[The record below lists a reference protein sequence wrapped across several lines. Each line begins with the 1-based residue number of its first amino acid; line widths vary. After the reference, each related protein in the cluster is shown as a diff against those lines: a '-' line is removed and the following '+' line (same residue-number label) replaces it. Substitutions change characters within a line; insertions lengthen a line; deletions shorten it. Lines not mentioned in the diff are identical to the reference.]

1 MFNIPDD
8 DTVIDLTNLS
18 QECKVIPKQEPR
30 AQLKIEDN
38 ESVEDDNNP
47 DKDQFGN
54 IARTEK
60 LGSTTNEDG
69 LRRSNCNIRP
79 PQVTQ
84 VIFQNKWYDI
94 DGWNAI
100 FHGTNHVNVDAWNR
114 RGKVSG
120 NKYVEVT
127 MHVNV
132 QYPALFVHNEV
143 EVLEEILGIAMAQ
156 HLSIRAGLK
165 KFGSKG
171 EKAVSNELTQL
182 HTMSTYYPVDPTTL
196 TKKQKLDALNSLMF
210 LIEKRNG

>member
-1 MFNIPDD
+1 M
-8 DTVIDLTNLS
+8 
-18 QECKVIPKQEPR
+18 
-30 AQLKIEDN
+30 
-38 ESVEDDNNP
+38 
-47 DKDQFGN
+47 
-54 IARTEK
+54 
-60 LGSTTNEDG
+60 
-69 LRRSNCNIRP
+69 
-79 PQVTQ
+79 
-84 VIFQNKWYDI
+84 
-94 DGWNAI
+94 
-100 FHGTNHVNVDAWNR
+100 NVDAWNR

-171 EKAVSNELTQL
+171 EKAVSNDLTQL

-196 TKKQKLDALNSLMF
+196 TKKQNLDALNSLMF
-210 LIEKRNG
+210 LIEKQNGEIKA